1 MKINKWI
8 IIGIV
13 TVGLIIPY
21 YLGNILPF
29 KYIKPNLTSEDITKG
44 EYLKFITAAIS
55 AFITF
60 LAILVA
66 LFKDDLRELWKRPII
81 EFSFPELKTIEN
93 LEGEFEEEHN
103 IQANDYVSRIIIEN
117 TGNSPSLNSELF
129 LEKLEFTP
137 KDTSISQFIETTG
150 APLIWNGTEVSSITI
165 PSGGKK
171 IINIAKITKPEKTS
185 LPDSAKT
192 HNPSTLIIGKICSKK
207 EENKGIWLATFVFH
221 NQNNKPTHFK
231 VSIEWNGIWKGR
243 LADFEKLYKIEIK
256 E

>member
-1 MKINKWI
+1 MKINNWI
-8 IIGIV
+8 I
-13 TVGLIIPY
+13 VGLIIIGLIVSY
-21 YLGNILPF
+21 YLGNIFPF
-29 KYIKPNLTSEDITKG
+29 EYLKPELSSQEITKG

-55 AFITF
+55 AFLTF

-66 LFKDDLRELWKRPII
+66 LFKDDLREIWKRPKI
-81 EFSFPELKTIEN
+81 EFSFPEIKTIEN

-103 IQANDYVSRIIIEN
+103 IQANDYTTRVIIEN

-137 KDTSISQFIETTG
+137 KDTSIAQFIETTG
-150 APLIWNGTEVSSITI
+150 APLEWNGTEVSSITI

-171 IINIAKITKPEKTS
+171 TINIAKITKPEKTS

-192 HNPSTLIIGKICSKK
+192 NNPSTLIIGKVCTKK
-207 EENKGIWLATFVFH
+207 EENKGKWLATFMFY
-221 NQNNKPTHFK
+221 NQNNKPIRFE
-231 VSIEWNGIWKGR
+231 VLIEWNGIWKGR